1 MIQFDSEHLKV
12 IKSYRVHC
20 QCDNANENFPS
31 FFPEDTN
38 KIRKESLPKEGENSS
53 SIDSIAD
60 NSLTDV
66 VSNSKDE
73 LQMDRRVSISFYYH
87 NFQWRIIMW

>member
-1 MIQFDSEHLKV
+1 MTIPESDS
-12 IKSYRVHC
+12 IRQRAS
-20 QCDNANENFPS
+20 Q
-31 FFPEDTN
+31 EDTN

-73 LQMDRRVSISFYYH
+73 LQMDRRVMANNH
-87 NFQWRIIMW
+87 VVTAM

>member
-1 MIQFDSEHLKV
+1 MIQFDNEHLKV
-12 IKSYRVHC
+12 IKSYRVLC
-20 QCDNANENFPS
+20 QCDNANENFPY
-31 FFPEDTN
+31 FIPEDTN

-73 LQMDRRVSISFYYH
+73 LQMDRRVSISFIT
-87 NFQWRIIMW
+87 IISSGE

>member
-1 MIQFDSEHLKV
+1 MKISL
-12 IKSYRVHC
+12 
-20 QCDNANENFPS
+20 
-31 FFPEDTN
+31 FFPENTN

-87 NFQWRIIMW
+87 NNGFPSYNFPFRIHTGTVGGGGRRWRG